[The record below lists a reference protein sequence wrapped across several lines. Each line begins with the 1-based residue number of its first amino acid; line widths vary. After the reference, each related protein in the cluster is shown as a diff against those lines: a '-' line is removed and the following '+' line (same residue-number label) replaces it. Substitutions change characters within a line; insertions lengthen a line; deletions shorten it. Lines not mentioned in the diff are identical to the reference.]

1 MGRSESRTFAAYAA
15 EAGGQ
20 PETVTAEVQ
29 GSGTRR
35 FILRSSQAQR
45 DDTPRVRVVDEA
57 PGSPQV
63 HTASPLFDA
72 LFAMALDDARLNSV
86 DEIRDAAYNG
96 GQPIACR
103 AFQTGEKWHYVW
115 TRDLAYAAHLA
126 LAWLDPARTAES
138 LRFKT
143 SDFRPGTAWPA
154 GVPEGSLQ
162 IVQDTGSGGSWP
174 VSTDR
179 VSWAWGAEA
188 TLDALTGPPRADF
201 AALAYR
207 ALRGTLE
214 ADRCAAFDAGCG
226 LYGGEQ
232 SFLDWRIQTY
242 APWIVRGLARMS
254 AARSLSTNVGHYQ
267 ALRLG
272 ATLAREH
279 GEPRNAERYAAWA
292 EALKAAINRVFWLDD
307 VQRYS
312 SLTSD
317 DEQPIALHQFDLLGT
332 ALAVVC
338 GVAPPERAALALAHY
353 PHAPF
358 GAPVISPQ
366 QPGVAVYHNRALWPF
381 VTAYAL
387 RAAVVTRQSAVAAR
401 AFESLFR
408 GAALNLSN
416 MENLEWLT
424 AKPRFDDGPVINS
437 RRQLWSVA
445 AYLSM
450 VVESVF
456 GITLR
461 AGSLHIAPF
470 LTTAARRAVG
480 DGPQAKLTGLRLW
493 GCTISVTLFLPPASA
508 EPGFHPLS
516 GVLLNGKPIAT
527 PLPLAAQGA
536 GPLDLELRFG
546 PVHAGD
552 LRLTETPAVDPLD
565 RHAPAA
571 FAPAAPTMQ
580 RVERLP
586 EGTHLNWAMPTG
598 SLAQGLRFR
607 VYRNGLCV
615 ADDLVACSWL
625 DPHLAAFGE
634 RRVYAVAAVHPGS
647 GHQSHTS
654 EPFCVDEWALLVG
667 AAGQSFALDR
677 PGRYSIELVY
687 SNREGPLETG
697 ITNAV
702 QWLRVIGEDERL
714 CAEGLV
720 QMPHLDD
727 NGAPTARGVSTAVR
741 AVLDAGT
748 YRVELAERF
757 NMSHLAANARYRG
770 AGGMS
775 GPCNRAQ
782 VHMIWIARLPD
793 AATMAG

>member
-1 MGRSESRTFAAYAA
+1 MGQRESKTFAAYPA
-15 EAGGQ
+15 EGGGQ
-20 PETVTAEVQ
+20 PETVTAEVR
-29 GSGTRR
+29 GSGWRR
-35 FILRSSQAQR
+35 FILHSSQAQR
-45 DDTPRVRVVDEA
+45 DDTPQRRVVDEA
-57 PGSPQV
+57 PGDPQV
-63 HTASPLFDA
+63 HTGSPLFDA

-86 DEIRDAAYNG
+86 AEIRDDAYNG

-143 SDFRPGTAWPA
+143 SDFRPGTAWPE

-179 VSWAWGAEA
+179 VSWAWGAQA
-188 TLDALTGPPRADF
+188 TLDALTGPARADF

-214 ADRCAAFDAGCG
+214 ADRCAAFDAGGG

-232 SFLDWRIQTY
+232 SFLDWRSQTY

-254 AARSLSTNVGHYQ
+254 SARALSTNVGHYQ

-272 ATLAREH
+272 AALAGEQGEH
-279 GEPRNAERYAAWA
+279 RIAERYAAWA
-292 EALKAAINRVFWLDD
+292 EALKDAINRVFWLDE

-317 DEQPIALHQFDLLGT
+317 EEHPMALHQFDLLGT
-332 ALAVVC
+332 ALAVVS

-366 QPGVAVYHNRALWPF
+366 QPGVPVYHNRALWPF
-381 VTAYAL
+381 VTAYTL
-387 RAAVVTRQSAVAAR
+387 RAAAVTGQSAVAAR

-408 GAALNLSN
+408 GASLNLSN

-445 AYLSM
+445 AFLSM

-456 GITLR
+456 GLALR

-470 LTTAARRAVG
+470 LTTAARRALG
-480 DGPQAKLTGLRLW
+480 DEPRAQLSGLRLG
-493 GCTISVTLFLPPASA
+493 GCAISVTLTLPPASA
-508 EPGFHPLS
+508 EPGYHPLAS
-516 GVLLNGKPIAT
+516 VRLNGEPT
-527 PLPLAAQGA
+527 TGPLPLAAQGG
-536 GPLDLELRFG
+536 GPLDIELCFG
-546 PVHAGD
+546 PVQTGD
-552 LRLTETPAVDPLD
+552 LRLTEAPAVDPLD

-571 FAPAAPTMQ
+571 FAPAAPLLQ
-580 RVERLP
+580 RVERRP
-586 EGTHLNWAMPTG
+586 GGTQLHWAMPADG
-598 SLAQGLRFR
+598 PPQALRFK
-607 VYRNGLCV
+607 VYRNGHCV
-615 ADDLVACSWL
+615 ADDLEACSWL
-625 DPHLAAFGE
+625 DPQLAPFGE
-634 RRVYAVAAVHPGS
+634 RRVYAVAAVHLGS
-647 GHQSHTS
+647 GHHSHTS
-654 EPFCVDEWALLVG
+654 EPFCVDEWSLLVG
-667 AAGQSFALDR
+667 GAGQPFALER
-677 PGRYSIELVY
+677 PGRYAIELVY

-702 QWLRVIGEDERL
+702 HWLRVLDESERL

-727 NGAPTARGVSTAVR
+727 TGAPAARGVSTAVR
-741 AVLDAGT
+741 AVLDAGV
-748 YRVELAERF
+748 YRVELADHF
-757 NMSHLAANARYRG
+757 NMSHLSANAGYRG
-770 AGGMS
+770 AGGLS

-782 VHMIWIARLPD
+782 VHMISIARLPE
-793 AATMAG
+793 AAGAPG

>member
-1 MGRSESRTFAAYAA
+1 MGQTESRTFAAYAT
-15 EAGGQ
+15 EVGGQ

-45 DDTPRVRVVDEA
+45 DDTPQVRVVDEA

-138 LRFKT
+138 LGFKT
-143 SDFRPGTAWPA
+143 SGFRPGVPWPV

-188 TLDALTGPPRADF
+188 TLDALSGPARAAF

-214 ADRCAAFDAGCG
+214 ADRRAAFDAGCG

-254 AARSLSTNVGHYQ
+254 SARSLSTNVGHFQ

-272 ATLAREH
+272 SALAGEH
-279 GEPRNAERYAAWA
+279 GEHRVAERYAAWA

-317 DEQPIALHQFDLLGT
+317 DEHPIALHQFDLLGT
-332 ALAVVC
+332 ALAVVS

-387 RAAVVTRQSAVAAR
+387 RAAALTRQSAVAAR

-456 GITLR
+456 GLALR
-461 AGSLHIAPF
+461 DGSLHIAPF
-470 LTTAARRAVG
+470 LTTTSRRALG
-480 DGPQAKLTGLRLW
+480 DGPLAQLKGMRIA
-493 GCTISVTLFLPPASA
+493 GCEIHVTLILPPASS
-508 EPGFHPLS
+508 EPGYHPLADA
-516 GVLLNGKPIAT
+516 LLNGEPLDG
-527 PLPLAAQGA
+527 PLPVAALGSALLA
-536 GPLDLELRFG
+536 LELHFG
-546 PVHAGD
+546 PAQAGD
-552 LRLTETPAVDPLD
+552 LRLTEVPAVDPLD
-565 RHAPAA
+565 RNAPAA
-571 FAPAAPTMQ
+571 FAPPAPRMQ

-586 EGTHLNWAMPTG
+586 EGTRLHWAMPAG
-598 SLAQGLRFR
+598 GPPQALHFQ
-607 VYRNGLCV
+607 VYRNGLRV
-615 ADDLVACSWL
+615 AEDLATCSWL
-625 DPHLAAFGE
+625 DPHLTPFGE
-634 RRVYAVAAVHPGS
+634 RRVYAVVAVHPGS
-647 GHQSHTS
+647 RHRSHAS
-654 EPFCVDEWALLVG
+654 EPFCVDEWSLLVG
-667 AAGQSFALDR
+667 GAGQSFVLDR
-677 PGRYSIELVY
+677 PGRYGIELVY

-702 QWLRVIGEDERL
+702 HWLRVIDEGERL

-727 NGAPTARGVSTAVR
+727 TGDPSARGVSTAVR
-741 AVLDAGT
+741 AVLEAGV
-748 YRVELAERF
+748 YRVDLAEHF

-770 AGGMS
+770 AGGLS
-775 GPCNRAQ
+775 GPCNRAL
-782 VHMIWIARLPD
+782 VHMISIVRLPD
-793 AATMAG
+793 AAGTAG